1 MKFTKIPSTAFRELQ
16 LNAGILASNFVPSS
30 GTLND
35 EDILGATSGG
45 VSFSATPNFT
55 DFGEDV
61 DNCPKNIMEM
71 KRIDGWDIK
80 MSGTFVTA
88 NTARAKS
95 LISAADIDT
104 TDTTKVTPRNNLV
117 YTDFAD
123 IWWIG
128 DYSDDNDEDTGGFI
142 AIHMMNALSTG
153 GFQVKSGDKSKGQ
166 FPFEYTAHF
175 SNFAQD
181 TVPFEIYIKAGTGN
195 MS

>member
-95 LISAADIDT
+95 LIGAADIDT